1 MKKLLRNKLLLAII
15 PFAIQLNG
23 CSLPITNNSVNSSL
37 SNHNS
42 SEDSNSVLDKNYIT
56 KGFSINSSEPIPIY
70 SIGLKYKSSFFLTD
84 DIVFDISYGFIG
96 NAESLANEGP
106 DEQFYK
112 NNKTILSVVVGETQK
127 TIKEHGAD
135 FFDNKYSITF
145 SNTDFD
151 NNNKPFFN
159 KLIYTY
165 SETFILPK
173 SLFINKSGVLGFSL
187 KTENGENYCG
197 GLSYNS
203 NSIKYITDN
212 NQIIFE

>member
-1 MKKLLRNKLLLAII
+1 MKRRIFLLSII
-15 PFAIQLNG
+15 LFAIQLNG
-23 CSLPITNNSVNSSL
+23 CSLPMTNNSVSSSL
-37 SNHNS
+37 SNHNF
-42 SEDSNSVLDKNYIT
+42 SEDSNSILGKNYII

-70 SIGLKYKSSFFLTD
+70 SIGLKYQSSFFLTD

-96 NAESLANEGP
+96 YIESLANEGP

-112 NNKTILSVVVGETQK
+112 NNKTILSIVVGETQK

-151 NNNKPFFN
+151 NKNKLFFN

-165 SETFILPK
+165 SEIFILPK
-173 SLFINKSGVLGFSL
+173 SLFINKSGVLKFLL

-197 GLSYNS
+197 GLSCT
-203 NSIKYITDN
+203 NSIKYIIDN
-212 NQIIFE
+212 DQIVFE